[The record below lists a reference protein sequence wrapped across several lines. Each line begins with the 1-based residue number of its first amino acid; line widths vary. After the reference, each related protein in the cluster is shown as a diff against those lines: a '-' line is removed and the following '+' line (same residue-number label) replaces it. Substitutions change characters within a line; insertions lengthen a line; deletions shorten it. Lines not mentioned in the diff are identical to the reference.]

1 MLSWNRKGDTWM
13 DIFYYLCGG
22 ERNPWYVEKSA
33 EASTCFFFFYPG
45 SVCELWRVEGIMKSK
60 GLGLTP
66 QPGSDICVYSEKKN
80 GACSAHITSQFLEKK
95 QPLSI

>member
-1 MLSWNRKGDTWM
+1 
-13 DIFYYLCGG
+13 
-22 ERNPWYVEKSA
+22 
-33 EASTCFFFFYPG
+33 
-45 SVCELWRVEGIMKSK
+45 MKSK

-66 QPGSDICVYSEKKN
+66 QPGSEICVYSEKKN